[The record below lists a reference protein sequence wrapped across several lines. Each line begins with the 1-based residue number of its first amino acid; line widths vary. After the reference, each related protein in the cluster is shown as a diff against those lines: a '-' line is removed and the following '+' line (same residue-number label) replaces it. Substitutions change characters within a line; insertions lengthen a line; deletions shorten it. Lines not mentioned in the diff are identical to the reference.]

1 MLIQF
6 SFKNFKSF
14 RDEAVLD
21 LSATKIT
28 EFSDRVVSIGRE
40 KLLPVAAI
48 YGANASG
55 KSNVYNAFE
64 YMSDYVAESFK
75 YGDEDENFEDFR
87 PTPFL
92 FDTVSA
98 DAESCFEVY
107 FTLPKDT
114 TGRVYNYGFCID
126 KKGVT
131 EEWLNSKAKTAKEY
145 STVFYRNE
153 EELDLSGFPKN
164 SRDNI
169 QVALEKQVLI
179 ISLGAKLKIG
189 KCKAVRDWFL
199 ANEFADFGDPFTNL
213 YISRRLPKGF
223 VENNDIQQKVI
234 EFFSSFDDHIKGF
247 SIEKIPHDG
256 ERKEDTYKINALHKK
271 IGSNEMA
278 DIPLGEESAGTLK
291 MFSLFPELQEVL
303 KKGSVFF
310 IDELNAR
317 LHPLLVRTFLLTFL
331 NPEINTNHAQ
341 LVFTTHDSWQL
352 SNNLLRRDEIWFTEK
367 DGNGV
372 SALYSLADFLD
383 EDGVKIRKD
392 ENYEK
397 NYLLGKYGAIPYLKN
412 FNMFREG

>member
-14 RDEAVLD
+14 KDEAILD

-199 ANEFADFGDPFTNL
+199 ANEFADFGDPFTNFFM
-213 YISRRLPKGF
+213 SRRLPKGF
-223 VENNDIQQKVI
+223 VEDKNVQQKVV
-234 EFFSSFDDHIKGF
+234 EYFASFDEHIKDF
-247 SIEKIPHDG
+247 RIEKVPQEAESKE
-256 ERKEDTYKINALHKK
+256 ERYKINALHKM
-271 IGSNEMA
+271 IDSDEMA
-278 DIPLGEESAGTLK
+278 
-291 MFSLFPELQEVL
+291 
-303 KKGSVFF
+303 
-310 IDELNAR
+310 
-317 LHPLLVRTFLLTFL
+317 
-331 NPEINTNHAQ
+331 
-341 LVFTTHDSWQL
+341 
-352 SNNLLRRDEIWFTEK
+352 
-367 DGNGV
+367 
-372 SALYSLADFLD
+372 
-383 EDGVKIRKD
+383 
-392 ENYEK
+392 
-397 NYLLGKYGAIPYLKN
+397 
-412 FNMFREG
+412 